1 MAIAEA
7 LRLMALQKAQDKR
20 NEPGGEGRVALLER
34 YALHA
39 RANDAP
45 YLAVIVDVAG
55 GVPYHDALKAHGLNH
70 VEFMLA
76 KTKHQEIGMIW
87 AQANEMRDANDLQ
100 RCRTAFA
107 RLLEGDAENPPNVKA
122 VLAGLEH
129 LGGRKWQKGGGAEG
143 GGKGGH
149 NIVYN
154 IQVLHAPRAAT
165 AVIGGKKCENSA
177 RIADDAEI
185 IEVKE

>member
-7 LRLMALQKAQDKR
+7 LRLMALQRARDKR
-20 NEPGGEGRVALLER
+20 NEPGGEGRVALLES
-34 YALHA
+34 YAPRA
-39 RANDAP
+39 RAEDARL
-45 YLAVIVDVAG
+45 LAVIVDLAG
-55 GVPYHDALKAHGLNH
+55 GVPYHDAIAAHGLTH
-70 VEFMLA
+70 VEFMLGKNTHKEVGLLWTA
-76 KTKHQEIGMIW
+76 
-87 AQANEMRDANDLQ
+87 ANEMRDENDLQ

-107 RLLEGDAENPPNVKA
+107 KLLEGDAENPPNVKA

-143 GGKGGH
+143 AGKGGH

-154 IQVLHAPRAAT
+154 IQVLHAPRAA
-165 AVIGGKKCENSA
+165 AVIGAGGECENSA
-177 RIADDAEI
+177 RIADDADI